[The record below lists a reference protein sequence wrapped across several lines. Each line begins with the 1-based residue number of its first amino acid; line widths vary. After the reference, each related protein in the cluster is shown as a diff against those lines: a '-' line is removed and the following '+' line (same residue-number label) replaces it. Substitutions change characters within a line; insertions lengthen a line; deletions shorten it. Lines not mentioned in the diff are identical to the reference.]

1 MATPEKSG
9 PEEQK
14 STPGRIKK
22 EEYVLFK
29 KSTPSAA
36 KGKIFLT
43 ASCSD
48 GYDILILKKEMHAV
62 GHFTENLYLEENTKR
77 LF

>member
-36 KGKIFLT
+36 KGKIVFFFNSFMFLRLRYT
-43 ASCSD
+43 HIKEGNACS
-48 GYDILILKKEMHAV
+48 GTFY
-62 GHFTENLYLEENTKR
+62 
-77 LF
+77 

>member
-14 STPGRIKK
+14 STPGHIKK

-36 KGKIFLT
+36 KGKIVF
-43 ASCSD
+43 
-48 GYDILILKKEMHAV
+48 
-62 GHFTENLYLEENTKR
+62 FNP
-77 LF
+77 